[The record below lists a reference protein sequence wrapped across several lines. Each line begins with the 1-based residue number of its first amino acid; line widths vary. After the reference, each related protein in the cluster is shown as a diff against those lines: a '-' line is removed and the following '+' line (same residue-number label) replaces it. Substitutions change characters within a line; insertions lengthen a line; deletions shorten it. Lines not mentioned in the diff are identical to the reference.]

1 MPLVTSSIPNLINGI
16 SQQPPALRL
25 SSQGEEQINCMPSPV
40 EGLKKR
46 SPMNHIA
53 KVWPD
58 SAGTKRPFVHLV
70 DRDGTSQWI
79 VYIQNGQIKVCDLDG
94 TAYTSANGGIVSPIV
109 TAQGTATQTGSYAQS
124 SGTLVQVTA
133 NSHGLVV
140 GDSFTI
146 SFASTENAAPGSYI
160 VTNLYS
166 ANQFGYQSSTTVV
179 DSGTCYVTKNT
190 SISASYAYANTT
202 PPTNQ
207 ITLNGH
213 GLNVGDQ
220 FTIGFPSGETG
231 APGVFEVKTVA
242 SANQFTYEAAAYIN
256 DSGNCQIYK
265 HETEYLRVTGEPSE
279 KFRVASIANFTFIV
293 NREKT
298 VAMSTETSPA
308 GLVGKSMIFIKAAN
322 YDTTYKAKI
331 NSTEVEFKTEVAGGR
346 VLQASYSQPS
356 GATHVDVTANSHGLV
371 VGDKVDI
378 EFAVGETAINGKYTI
393 THVPSANQ
401 FKYAAPSANPAV
413 VDAGNCTVT
422 YDPKLSTVTIAE
434 KLAAQLNAISGFTV
448 TNNEYIINITKD
460 TNADDYTI
468 ESTDDRTGED
478 TKAIKG
484 IVDDMDD
491 LPIIAK
497 HGFIVKVQG
506 SKATE
511 IDDYYVKFNLNNP
524 DSSPDGDFG
533 DGKWKETVA
542 PSIPYKFDA
551 STMPHVLE
559 RKVDT
564 SGNITFEFRK
574 HDWTGRIAGDERT
587 APNPSFIN
595 TETPINIENL
605 NLFRNRLVFLASEA
619 AILSA
624 ANEYGRFWPETV
636 QAVPDSDPIDLSTG
650 GTSINYLVSSVA
662 FANTLLLFSRHGQFR
677 LDAGINV
684 GSSITPKSTTITS
697 MTTFDMDNSV
707 DPIAVGRNLYFPI
720 PKGSYSGV
728 REFFMPDSS
737 GSVPL
742 SEDITASVPRYIPTN
757 LCSFVASI
765 SEEALVLV
773 SKDQP
778 KRLYLYKFFYEDDT
792 KLQSSWSYWEAS
804 GSKTILGAGMID
816 SDLYA
821 LVEYSDGVYLEH
833 VVLRP
838 ENVDVGTDLE
848 ILLDRKTTESET
860 GISTTLINPG
870 ALGVQTTITLPYP
883 IAAGAQMVVVG
894 RYEEGNTGTVTNTG
908 SYAQSSGT
916 LVQVTDNSHGLT
928 VGDSFTI
935 SFAEGENAA
944 PGSYVVTNVYS
955 ANQFGYQSSTTVVD
969 AGTCYITQKTKA
981 LRHGQVIEP
990 LSQTSNSITVP
1001 GDLKTVVR
1009 GKTPRYF
1016 IGERYDMTYEFSTP
1030 YIKEQ
1035 PAGGGVALASGPKLQ
1050 MRTWTVIFDESSA
1063 FELKVTPASRD
1074 TNTYPYNGI
1083 IVGEAP
1089 PSIGDPSVLTGSFR
1103 VPVMTSNIDT
1113 KIVISSTS
1121 PLPCRFQSAEWEGF
1135 YHTRAKR
1142 T

>member
-1 MPLVTSSIPNLINGI
+1 MVH
-16 SQQPPALRL
+16 
-25 SSQGEEQINCMPSPV
+25 V
-40 EGLKKR
+40 
-46 SPMNHIA
+46 A

-58 SAGTKRPFVHLV
+58 SAGSKRPFVHLV

-94 TAYTSANGGIVSPIV
+94 TPYTAANSKITSPIV
-109 TAQGTATQTGSYAQS
+109 TAQGTTQTGSYAQS

-146 SFASTENAAPGSYI
+146 SFATGENAAPGTYI

-179 DSGTCYVTKNT
+179 DSGTCYVTKNVG
-190 SISASYAYANTT
+190 SAASYSQSTA
-202 PPTNQ
+202 TNVDV
-207 ITLNGH
+207 TLNGH

-220 FTIGFPSGETG
+220 FTIGFPSGETAAAG
-231 APGVFEVKTVA
+231 TYTVREVA
-242 SANQFTYEAAAYIN
+242 SANQFKYTPSTN
-256 DSGNCQIYK
+256 VTDSGNCQIYK

-298 VAMSTETSPA
+298 VSMSTETSPA

-460 TNADDYTI
+460 ANDDDYTI

-564 SGNITFEFRK
+564 SGNVTFEFRR
-574 HDWTGRIAGDERT
+574 HEWTGRIAGDERT

-677 LDAGINV
+677 LDAGINI

-765 SEEALVLV
+765 SEEALVLI

-883 IAAGAQMVVVG
+883 IAAGSQMVVVG
-894 RYEEGNTGTVTNTG
+894 RYEEGNT
-908 SYAQSSGT
+908 
-916 LVQVTDNSHGLT
+916 L
-928 VGDSFTI
+928 
-935 SFAEGENAA
+935 
-944 PGSYVVTNVYS
+944 
-955 ANQFGYQSSTTVVD
+955 
-969 AGTCYITQKTKA
+969 

-990 LSQTSNSITVP
+990 LPGLSTSNSITVP
-1001 GDLKTVVR
+1001 GDLKTVPTSGDNA
-1009 GKTPRYF
+1009 GKKPRFF
-1016 IGERYDMTYEFSTP
+1016 IGERYEMTYEFSTP

-1035 PAGGGVALASGPKLQ
+1035 PSGGGVALAAGPKLQ

-1074 TNTYPYNGI
+1074 TNTYPYNGV

-1089 PSIGDPSVLTGSFR
+1089 PLIGDPSVLTGSFR